1 MQPHDRLA
9 IIRFDRF
16 NPTKEERRPFDCG
29 DEQLSDWLR
38 RYAGQTMDDRN
49 AVVYLLHEERRI
61 VGYYTLSSG
70 SVSRQEASARVARK
84 APDPV
89 PAVLLGRMAVR
100 RELQDLHYGSM
111 MLKHA
116 VGKAMAAGELI
127 GARCL
132 LVHAL
137 NERAR
142 NFYKGWGFEP
152 SPITPW
158 TVMLPLKDA
167 EHTLEAHESI

>member
-1 MQPHDRLA
+1 LA
-9 IIRFDRF
+9 IARFDRF
-16 NPTKEERRPFDCG
+16 NPSKAERKSFGCG
-29 DEQLSDWLR
+29 DEPLTDWLV
-38 RYAGQTMDDRN
+38 RYAGQNMDERN

-70 SVSRQEASARVARK
+70 SVSREEATETAARK

-89 PAVLLGRMAVR
+89 PAVLLGRMAVEAER
-100 RELQDLHYGSM
+100 QGLGYGSR
-111 MLKHA
+111 MLQHA
-116 VGKAMAAGELI
+116 IQKALAARELI

-137 NERAR
+137 NERVLK
-142 NFYKGWGFEP
+142 FYVDRGFDP
-152 SPITPW
+152 SPIAPW

-167 EHTLEAHESI
+167 AHTVDVLSGRA